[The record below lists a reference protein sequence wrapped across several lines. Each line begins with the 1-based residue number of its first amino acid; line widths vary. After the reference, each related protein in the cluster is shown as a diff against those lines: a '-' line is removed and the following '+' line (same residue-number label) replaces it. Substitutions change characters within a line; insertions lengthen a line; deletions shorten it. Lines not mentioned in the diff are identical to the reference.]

1 MKEKYCRAKQFIDS
15 HLWCRG
21 SLILLLSVILVTF
34 AGRWYLREAFIDY
47 IEKNTYSAENTV
59 LSSANVMLE
68 VSFQDLLQLG
78 GTMAVNQELAD
89 VVSAYQSNRDGA
101 YEASCVYDMLG
112 EYARRSQWVSAVT
125 IVDEHG
131 VLYQFDRNQRGSANT
146 RPLWDQENKQWFENM
161 YEGIQEKVRDREIP
175 QYKMSPFP
183 SSLKGMNMFHLAFP
197 LKGRL
202 PLKEESDRI
211 PMLILSIDAEIFNEF
226 IEGLYDSSGQ
236 LALGYLMDDNDE
248 IFLHRNPGYIGM
260 KKEEYLSSDGIN
272 LQEPIAGMGL
282 TANIYIDGTILQDQV
297 SNIYNRGMMIYNIF
311 FVAALIVIFF
321 AIKWALKPVES
332 IRESIIKVRDG
343 NFRELIQIDG
353 SHEIWQL
360 AEEYNRMIVT
370 VRTMYEERERQYQEK
385 VKAIR
390 MKQEAERRTLE
401 SQINA
406 HFICNTLN
414 VINYEVM
421 EAGNHKVSVLI
432 KKLSN
437 ILRYTFEQRMQNVYM
452 LQEIAW
458 IEQYLFL
465 QKSRLMDTFEY
476 EIDFPD
482 EYREWPCRKLMLQPF
497 VENSILHGFEG
508 WQEGGRLKIQGMKEG
523 DCLKIIISDNGNGM
537 DEERKRALQSIL
549 EEPVRAKELNMGI
562 GISNVTMR
570 MRMYY
575 GERLRI
581 FLETEKDHGTVFTFL
596 LPWIALKGGKE
607 L

>member
-1 MKEKYCRAKQFIDS
+1 MREKCCGIKRFYKS
-15 HLWCRG
+15 HLWCEV
-21 SLILLLSVILVTF
+21 SLILLLSALFAAF
-34 AGRWYLREAFIDY
+34 AGRWYLKEAFIDY
-47 IEKNTYSAENTV
+47 IEKNTYNAENTV

-68 VSFQDLLQLG
+68 VSFRDLLRLG
-78 GTMAVNQELAD
+78 STMAVNQELAD
-89 VVSAYQSNRDGA
+89 VVSAYQRNRDGA
-101 YEASCVYDMLG
+101 YEASCVYEMLG
-112 EYARRSQWVSAVT
+112 EYARRSQWVSVVT
-125 IVDEHG
+125 IVDEQG
-131 VLYQFDRNQRGSANT
+131 ILYQFDRNQRGSANT
-146 RPLWDQENKQWFENM
+146 KPLWDQESEQRFEDM
-161 YEGIQEKVRDREIP
+161 YERIQEKVRDRQIP

-183 SSLKGMNMFHLAFP
+183 NSLKGMDMFHLAFP
-197 LKGRL
+197 LKGRM
-202 PLKEESDRI
+202 PLKEGNDGI
-211 PMLILSIDAEIFNEF
+211 PMLILSINTEIFNEF
-226 IEGLYDSSGQ
+226 IEGLYASSEQ

-248 IFLHRNPGYIGM
+248 IFLHRNMDYIGM
-260 KKEEYLSSDGIN
+260 QKEEYLSSDGIN
-272 LQEPIAGMGL
+272 LQEPVPGVGL
-282 TANIYIDGTILQDQV
+282 TANIYIDGAVLQNQV
-297 SNIYNRGMMIYNIF
+297 SNIYNRGMTIYNIF
-311 FVAALIVIFF
+311 FFAALLVILFT
-321 AIKWALKPVES
+321 IKWALKPVES
-332 IRESIIKVRDG
+332 IKESIIKVKKG
-343 NFRELIQIDG
+343 NFRELIQIGG

-390 MKQEAERRTLE
+390 MKQEAERKTLE

-414 VINYEVM
+414 AINYEVM
-421 EAGNHKVSVLI
+421 EAGNHKVSILI

-437 ILRYTFEQRMQNVYM
+437 ILRYTFEQRTQNVYM

-458 IEQYLFL
+458 IEQYLYL

-537 DEERKRALQSIL
+537 DEERKKALQSIL
-549 EEPVRAKELNMGI
+549 EDPMKAGELNVGI

-575 GERLRI
+575 GDGLRV
-581 FLETEKDHGTVFTFL
+581 FLETEKNHGTVFTFL
-596 LPWIALKGGKE
+596 LPWVAPKGGNE
-607 L
+607 S